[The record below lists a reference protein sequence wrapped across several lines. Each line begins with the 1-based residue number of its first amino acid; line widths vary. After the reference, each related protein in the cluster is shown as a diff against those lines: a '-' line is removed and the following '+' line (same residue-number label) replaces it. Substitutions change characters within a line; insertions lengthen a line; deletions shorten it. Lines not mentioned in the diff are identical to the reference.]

1 VNTPAITPQQKRPEV
16 GEVVRI
22 RTRTYLVESVQPS
35 PGTGTLV
42 RMACLDDDAQGQP
55 LEVVWELEL
64 DPEILDREA
73 WQSIGKRGFDNARHF
88 SAYIHTLRWN
98 CVTATDPRIF
108 QSPFRAGIRLDAYQL
123 EPLRKALLLPRVNLF
138 IADDVGLGKTIEAAL
153 IASEL
158 LLRRRV
164 REILVACPPSMVP
177 QWKDELEARF
187 GLTFEVLDRAYLERI
202 RQERGYGVNPWTTFP
217 RFLISHKLLID
228 ETYTGPLRDWLDN
241 LRPGSLLIFDEAH
254 HAAPS
259 SGAKYAIDSRITRAI
274 RDLAPRFEHR
284 LFLSATPHNGHSNS
298 FSALLA
304 LLDSQRF
311 TPGVPVLKS
320 QLDAVM
326 VRRLKED
333 LRELIGGFPKREPVQ
348 VDISGLP
355 PETAELK
362 LSKLLDQYRQV
373 RQLRMA
379 GATKRKQA
387 EAALLVSHLQQRLL
401 SSIEAFAR
409 TLAVHRRTME
419 RIWAQ
424 VPLAHPMGEGSGV
437 RAVGESGQ
445 SHASR
450 FELLSQGLDIDDDR
464 SQLSEEDQ
472 GELLAQ
478 EVEAATAATAGNTQ
492 NADVA
497 REKALLAEMEKVAEL
512 ARGLPDARVR
522 YLLDWIRKKMCPG
535 VAMPVQ
541 ASPQP
546 GAKWN
551 DLRLLI
557 FTEYDDT
564 RRYLVEM
571 LRAAIADT
579 DLSEY
584 RIEVYHGPTPPD
596 KREAIKRAFNEH
608 PQKHPVRI
616 LVATDAAREGI
627 NLQAHCHNLF
637 HFDVPWNPSRLEQ
650 RNGRI
655 DRKLQPSPE
664 VFCHY
669 FVYTQR
675 PEDRVLRALV
685 RKTETIRRELGSLAQ
700 VLEERLAQTI
710 RVGIRHDEADKIA
723 AEIENADLDADKRA
737 TAEEELETARERQ
750 KLQQQ
755 IDLLRNR
762 INDASKWIG
771 LDMDQLR
778 DTLSCSLELLGA
790 EPLKQYGAGVSPAR
804 SGGIVQC
811 GVGVSPA
818 SSGGILPPESRLV
831 ASNSPA
837 DGYTGPTRYVFPNL
851 ETRHGADPSWSA
863 TLDTLRA
870 LPDDGQTGYQWRK
883 ESPIRPVVFTA
894 PEGIDDDI
902 VQLHLQH
909 RVVQRLLGRFL
920 AQGFVHH
927 DLSRACLA
935 HTSDAI
941 PRVVLLGRLS
951 LYGAGAVRLHEEILT
966 VKARWTE
973 PASRRGTLSPYAREA
988 EAKTLELLESSL
1000 RPGAHTHVPEVIAGR
1015 LQSSMPRGI
1024 EDLLPHLEKRGQE
1037 AQAEAE
1043 TKLKKRGDDEADSLR
1058 RVLEDQ
1064 RRRVESELGRAT
1076 PLLPGWN
1083 ELERCQLESNRR
1095 YWDKWLANVEGDLQR
1110 EPNRVRQF
1118 YQVASFRIEPVGLAY
1133 LWPVTG

>member
-1 VNTPAITPQQKRPEV
+1 MNASATTTHPRQPEA
-16 GEVVRI
+16 GEVVRV

-42 RMACLDDDAQGQP
+42 RLACLDDDAQGQP

-88 SAYIHTLRWN
+88 SAFIHTLRWN

-108 QSPFRAGIRLDAYQL
+108 QAPFRAGIRLDAYQL

-164 REILVACPPSMVP
+164 REILVACPPSMLG

-298 FSALLA
+298 FSALLE
-304 LLDSQRF
+304 LLDPQRF
-311 TPGVPVLKS
+311 TRGVKVLKS
-320 QLDAVM
+320 NLDGVM
-326 VRRLKED
+326 VRRLKDD

-355 PETAELK
+355 SDAAELK
-362 LSKLLDQYRQV
+362 LSTLLDQYRQV

-401 SSIEAFAR
+401 SSVEAFAR

-419 RIWAQ
+419 RIWAADTAAS
-424 VPLAHPMGEGSGV
+424 PT
-437 RAVGESGQ
+437 GQ
-445 SHASR
+445 SSQHHD
-450 FELLSQGLDIDDDR
+450 LLSQGLDRDDDR
-464 SQLSEEDQ
+464 SQLSEKDQ
-472 GELLAQ
+472 DELLAQ

-492 NADVA
+492 GADVP
-497 REKALLAEMEKVAEL
+497 REKALLSEMEKVAEQ

-522 YLLDWIRKKMCPG
+522 YLLDWIRKKMYPG
-535 VAMPVQ
+535 VAVPGQ
-541 ASPQP
+541 GSPQS

-579 DLSEY
+579 DLAEH

-596 KREAIKRAFNEH
+596 KREIIKRAFNEH
-608 PQKHPVRI
+608 PQKDPLRI

-723 AEIENADLDADKRA
+723 AEIEGADLDADQRA

-790 EPLKQYGAGVSPAR
+790 EPLKQTSRPANT
-804 SGGIVQC
+804 
-811 GVGVSPA
+811 
-818 SSGGILPPESRLV
+818 PP
-831 ASNSPA
+831 
-837 DGYTGPTRYVFPNL
+837 RYVFPNL
-851 ETRHGADPSWSA
+851 DTRHGADPSWSA

-966 VKARWTE
+966 VTARWTE
-973 PASRRGTLSPYAREA
+973 PASRRGTLTPYAREA
-988 EAKTLELLESSL
+988 EARTLELLESSL
-1000 RPGAHTHVPEVIAGR
+1000 RSGAHADVPEVIAGR
-1015 LQSSMPRGI
+1015 LQSSMPRDI
-1024 EDLLPHLEKRGQE
+1024 EELLPHLEKRGQE

-1043 TKLKKRGDDEADSLR
+1043 TKLKKRGDDEADSIR
-1058 RVLEDQ
+1058 RVLDDQ
-1064 RRRVESELGRAT
+1064 KRRVLTELGRYDQT
-1076 PLLPGWN
+1076 QLLLSLD
-1083 ELERCQLESNRR
+1083 LEKRQLESNRR

-1110 EPNRVRQF
+1110 EPDRVRQF

>member
-1 VNTPAITPQQKRPEV
+1 MTRTDTSVERLTADSTRKGGIVAGQ
-16 GEVVRI
+16 VVRV
-22 RTRTYLVESVQPS
+22 RTRTYLVESVLPS
-35 PGTGTLV
+35 AGTGTQV
-42 RMACLDDDAQGQP
+42 RLACLDDDAQGQP

-64 DPEILDREA
+64 DGEILDREA
-73 WQSIGKRGFDNARHF
+73 WASIGKRGFDQARHF

-98 CVTATDPRIF
+98 CVTATDPKIF
-108 QSPFRAGIRLDAYQL
+108 QAPFRAGIRIDAYQL

-164 REILVACPPSMVP
+164 REIVVACPPSMLA

-187 GLTFEVLDRAYLERI
+187 GLTFEILDRAYIDRV

-217 RFLISHKLLID
+217 RFLISHNLLID
-228 ETYTGPLRDWLDN
+228 ETYTAPLRDWLDN
-241 LRPGSLLIFDEAH
+241 FRPGSLLILDEAH

-259 SGAKYAIDSRITRAI
+259 SGAKYAIDSRITKAI

-298 FSALLA
+298 FSALLE
-304 LLDSQRF
+304 LLDPQRF
-311 TPGVPVLKS
+311 TRGVKVLKS
-320 QLDAVM
+320 SLENVM

-333 LRELIGGFPKREPVQ
+333 LRKLIGGFAERKPVQ
-348 VDISGLP
+348 VDIVGLP
-355 PETAELK
+355 PGAPELK
-362 LSKLLDQYRQV
+362 LSKLLDEYRQV
-373 RQLRMA
+373 RQLRLA

-387 EAALLVSHLQQRLL
+387 EASLLVSHLQQRLL
-401 SSIEAFAR
+401 SSVEAFAR

-419 RIWAQ
+419 RLWAAADSATPPPQ
-424 VPLAHPMGEGSGV
+424 QSAHFDLLADKIDS
-437 RAVGESGQ
+437 
-445 SHASR
+445 
-450 FELLSQGLDIDDDR
+450 DDDR
-464 SQLSEEDQ
+464 SQLSEEEQ
-472 GELLAQ
+472 EALVSQ
-478 EVEAATAATAGNTQ
+478 EVEAATAATIGTATSANI
-492 NADVA
+492 A
-497 REKALLAEMEKVAEL
+497 REKSLLAEMEKVADQG
-512 ARGLPDARVR
+512 RGQPDARVR
-522 YLLDWIRKKMCPG
+522 YLINWIRQRMCPG
-535 VAMPVQ
+535 TQ
-541 ASPQP
+541 
-546 GAKWN
+546 WN

-579 DLSEY
+579 DLAEY

-596 KREAIKRAFNEH
+596 KREAIKRAFQSAPHEH
-608 PQKHPVRI
+608 PIRI

-669 FVYTQR
+669 FVYAQR

-685 RKTETIRRELGSLAQ
+685 RKTETIRKELGSLAA
-700 VLEERLAQTI
+700 VLEERLSKTI
-710 RVGIRHDEADKIA
+710 RTGIRHDEADKLA
-723 AEIENADLDADKRA
+723 AEIEAADLDKEKRA
-737 TAEEELETARERQ
+737 TADEELETSREQR
-750 KLQQQ
+750 KLEEQ
-755 IDLLRNR
+755 IDVLRNR

-771 LDMDQLR
+771 LDQDQLR
-778 DTLSCSLELLGA
+778 DALSCSLELLGS
-790 EPLKQYGAGVSPAR
+790 EPLKQTLAPANSPAR
-804 SGGIVQC
+804 F
-811 GVGVSPA
+811 
-818 SSGGILPPESRLV
+818 
-831 ASNSPA
+831 
-837 DGYTGPTRYVFPNL
+837 VFPNL
-851 ETRHGADPSWSA
+851 DIRHGADPTWSV

-870 LPDDGQTGYQWRK
+870 APEQGPRNFQWRK
-883 ESPIRPVVFTA
+883 ESPIRPIVFKA

-920 AQGFVHH
+920 SQGFVHH

-935 HTSDAI
+935 HTSDAV

-966 VKARWTE
+966 VTARWTE
-973 PASRRGTLSPYAREA
+973 HSTRRGPLTPYAREA
-988 EAKTLELLESSL
+988 EARTLELLEDSL
-1000 RPGAHTHVPEVIAGR
+1000 RPGTQPNVPGIVAKR
-1015 LQSSMPRGI
+1015 LQSSFARDI
-1024 EDLLPHLEKRGQE
+1024 EELLPHLEQRGQE
-1037 AQAEAE
+1037 AKSDAEA
-1043 TKLKKRGDDEADSLR
+1043 KLKKRGDDEADSMR
-1058 RVLEDQ
+1058 RVLDDQ
-1064 RRRVESELGRAT
+1064 KRRVLNELGRYDQAQ
-1076 PLLPGWN
+1076 LLLSVD
-1083 ELERCQLESNRR
+1083 LEKRQLESNRR
-1095 YWDKWLANVEGDLQR
+1095 HWNKWLANVEGDLRR
-1110 EPNRVRQF
+1110 EPDRVRKF

>member
-1 VNTPAITPQQKRPEV
+1 MHPPTTSLQPKLPET
-16 GEVVRI
+16 GQVVRV
-22 RTRTYLVESVQPS
+22 RTRTHLVESVQPS

-64 DPEILDREA
+64 DPEILDRET
-73 WQSIGKRGFDNARHF
+73 WQSIGKRGFDKARHF
-88 SAYIHTLRWN
+88 SAFIHTLRWN
-98 CVTATDPRIF
+98 CVTATDPRLF
-108 QSPFRAGIRLDAYQL
+108 QAPFRAGIRLDAYQL

-164 REILVACPPSMVP
+164 REILVACPPSMLG

-187 GLTFEVLDRAYLERI
+187 GLTFEILDRAYLERI

-241 LRPGSLLIFDEAH
+241 LRPGSLLILDEAH

-298 FSALLA
+298 FSALLE
-304 LLDSQRF
+304 LLDPQRF
-311 TPGVPVLKS
+311 TRGVKVLKS
-320 QLDAVM
+320 NLDGVM
-326 VRRLKED
+326 VRRLKDD
-333 LRELIGGFPKREPVQ
+333 LRQLIGGFPKREPVQ

-355 PETAELK
+355 REAAELK
-362 LSKLLDQYRQV
+362 LSTLLDQYRQV

-379 GATKRKQA
+379 DATKRKQA
-387 EAALLVSHLQQRLL
+387 EASLLVSHLQQRLL
-401 SSIEAFAR
+401 SSVEAFAR

-419 RIWAQ
+419 RIWAADSPASTTTATTS
-424 VPLAHPMGEGSGV
+424 PL
-437 RAVGESGQ
+437 
-445 SHASR
+445 
-450 FELLSQGLDIDDDR
+450 ELLKNGLDGDDDR

-472 GELLAQ
+472 GDLFAQ
-478 EVEAATAATAGNTQ
+478 EVEAATAATVGNSLG
-492 NADVA
+492 ADVA
-497 REKALLAEMEKVAEL
+497 REKALLAEMEKVADL

-535 VAMPVQ
+535 VAMPGQ

-551 DLRLLI
+551 ELRLLI

-564 RRYLVEM
+564 KRYLVEM
-571 LRAAIADT
+571 LRAAIAET
-579 DLSEY
+579 DLADY
-584 RIEVYHGPTPPD
+584 RIEVYHGPTPPE

-608 PQKHPVRI
+608 PHKHPLRI

-627 NLQAHCHNLF
+627 NLQAHCDNLF

-710 RVGIRHDEADKIA
+710 RVGIRHDEAERIA
-723 AEIENADLDADKRA
+723 AEIEGASLDADQRA
-737 TAEEELETARERQ
+737 TAEEELEAARERQ

-755 IDLLRNR
+755 IDVLRNR

-778 DTLSCSLELLGA
+778 ETLSCSLELLGA
-790 EPLKQYGAGVSPAR
+790 DPLRQTATPANT
-804 SGGIVQC
+804 
-811 GVGVSPA
+811 
-818 SSGGILPPESRLV
+818 PP
-831 ASNSPA
+831 
-837 DGYTGPTRYVFPNL
+837 RYVFPNL
-851 ETRHGADPSWSA
+851 DTRHGADPSWSA

-883 ESPIRPVVFTA
+883 ESPIRPVVFSA

-966 VKARWTE
+966 VTARWTE
-973 PASRRGTLSPYAREA
+973 PASRRATLTPYAREA
-988 EAKTLELLESSL
+988 ESKTLELLESSL
-1000 RPGAHTHVPEVIAGR
+1000 RPAAHTQVPEVIASR
-1015 LQSSMPRGI
+1015 LQSSMPRDI
-1024 EDLLPHLEKRGQE
+1024 EELLPHLEKRGQQ
-1037 AQAEAE
+1037 AQADADA
-1043 TKLKKRGDDEADSLR
+1043 KLKQRGDDEAESIC

-1064 RRRVESELGRAT
+1064 KRRVLAELGRYDQAQ
-1076 PLLPGWN
+1076 LLLSLD
-1083 ELERCQLESNRR
+1083 LEKRQLESNRR

-1110 EPNRVRQF
+1110 EPDRVRQF
-1118 YQVASFRIEPVGLAY
+1118 YQVASSRIEPVGLAY